1 MIKVGKMAAKS
12 QEIQQFMIDHVEEH
26 PRDIVRLTADHFG
39 ITRQAVNRHVRIL
52 IDDGAIE
59 ATGKTSERTYCL
71 AKQEHSFSLPLAE
84 NNAED
89 LVYQK
94 YIDPLLSTLKKN
106 VQDIIYYGFTEM
118 FNNVIDHSGGTKA
131 MLYVRLTVKK
141 CSLMIVDDGVG
152 VFERIKSR
160 LDLHDHRV
168 ALLELSKGKLTTD
181 ATRHSGQGIF
191 FTSRMFDEF
200 SLSAN
205 SLAFIHRKDQDDWMI
220 EVKVTAIS
228 GTVVLME
235 IATDSLTTTKDV
247 FDRYTDLAS
256 DDYAFSKT
264 HVPLSLA
271 RYKDEDLISRS
282 QAKRVLS
289 RFDRFREVLLDFKG
303 VTSIGQAFAD
313 EIFRVYKQSHP
324 EVVIL
329 AINTTA
335 QVDKMISRAKSV
347 ANAPD
352 LPNGTA
358 HKD

>member
-1 MIKVGKMAAKS
+1 MIEVGEMAAKS

-26 PRDIVRLTADHFG
+26 PRDIVRMTADRFG

-59 ATGKTSERTYCL
+59 AKGKTSERTYCL
-71 AKQEHSFSLPLAE
+71 AKKEHTFFLPLAE
-84 NNAED
+84 NSAED
-89 LVYQK
+89 LVYKK
-94 YIDPLLSTLKKN
+94 YIDPLLNELEKN

-118 FNNVIDHSGGTKA
+118 FNNVIDHSGGTLA
-131 MLYVRLTVKK
+131 SVRVILTAKK
-141 CSLMIVDDGVG
+141 LSLWIDDDGIG
-152 VFERIKSR
+152 VFERIKSK
-160 LDLHDHRV
+160 LDLHDHRM

-181 ATRHSGQGIF
+181 PSRHSGQGIF
-191 FTSRMFDEF
+191 FTSRMFDTF
-200 SLSAN
+200 QLLAN
-205 SLAFIHRKDQDDWMI
+205 SLAFNHKKDHDDWLI
-220 EVKVTAIS
+220 EVDTAAMK
-228 GTVVLME
+228 GTFVKME
-235 IATDSLTTTKDV
+235 IATDSPTTTKEV

-289 RFDRFREVLLDFKG
+289 RFDRFQEVLLDFKG
-303 VTSIGQAFAD
+303 VNSIGQAFAD

-347 ANAPD
+347 DNAPAF
-352 LPNGTA
+352 PKTPGA
-358 HKD
+358 Q